1 MNRTVLTDEQWV
13 TIWAFLATHPR
24 VYVGQPEACRRFLN
38 AVLWVLRSGAQW
50 RLLPVELGH
59 WNSVFKRFSRWAERG
74 VWTNLHRQV
83 AHDPDLQEVFMD
95 STIVRAHACAAG
107 QKKVPRR
114 PKPWDAPEAASAPR
128 FMR

>member
-1 MNRTVLTDEQWV
+1 MNRVVLTDEQWV
-13 TIWAFLATHPR
+13 TIWTFLAAHPR
-24 VYVGQPEACRRFLN
+24 VYVGRPEACRRFLN

-50 RLLPVELGH
+50 RLLPVEWGR

-74 VWTNLHRQV
+74 VWTDLHRQV
-83 AHDPDLQEVFMD
+83 AHDPDLQEVFLD

-107 QKKVPRR
+107 QKKAPRWR
-114 PKPWDAPEAASAPR
+114 KPWDAPVGASAPR